1 MATVELPGE
10 HAGPCPTLPPALRR
24 MMAERGLTQ
33 TELAKRTGVPQP
45 KISEYLSGRTE
56 PTITTLGRLL
66 DGMGATAREL
76 VEALER
82 EGRKG

>member
-1 MATVELPGE
+1 
-10 HAGPCPTLPPALRR
+10 

-33 TELAKRTGVPQP
+33 TELARRTGIPQP
-45 KISEYLSGRTE
+45 KISEYLAGRTE

-76 VEALER
+76 VEEM
-82 EGRKG
+82 EGED